1 MSWKFESFGSL
12 FEYENKSKI
21 KAGDGMLKGNHPFFT
36 SSTEQSKYLD
46 IYSYNKKSLIFGTGG
61 NPSIHYCDIPFS
73 VSTDCLV
80 SFPKDTSLVLP
91 KYVYYYISGNIHL
104 LEKGFKGAGLKH
116 ISKTYIN
123 EIPIPLPPLHI
134 QVQIA
139 NTLDKADAL
148 RRKDQELLGKYDRLA
163 RAIFYD
169 MFGDPGTNEKSWEPI
184 KLLQVYSK
192 QKDGTKCGPFG
203 STLKKEEYQRSG
215 IPVWVMDNIKNESF
229 IPKNCL
235 FITKEKYETLISYS
249 VTAGDIIISRAGTVG
264 KMCVIET
271 EIPLSIISTNLI
283 RLSLD
288 NESINPHFFISMMKY
303 FGTSVGRL
311 KKGADGSFTHMNTGI
326 LNNLE
331 FGLPPL
337 ILQEKYVSILNNL
350 QRQCKLIQS
359 EERGNLFKY
368 LEKNLFS

>member
-80 SFPKDTSLVLP
+80 SFPKDTSLVYP

-134 QVQIA
+134 QVEIA

-148 RRKDQELLGKYDRLA
+148 RRKDQELLNKYDELA
-163 RAIFYD
+163 QAIFYD
-169 MFGDPGTNEKSWEPI
+169 MFGDT
-184 KLLQVYSK
+184 LLN
-192 QKDGTKCGPFG
+192 D
-203 STLKKEEYQRSG
+203 KK
-215 IPVWVMDNIKNESF
+215 W
-229 IPKNCL
+229 
-235 FITKEKYETLISYS
+235 
-249 VTAGDIIISRAGTVG
+249 VG
-264 KMCVIET
+264 KNVSELITFMTSGSRGWATYYSET
-271 EIPLSIISTNLI
+271 GELFLRINNVKNATLFLDDVVYVNPPDTAESKRTLVKPRDVLLSITADLGRTAVVPDTIKKAYINQHLALL
-283 RLSLD
+283 RL
-288 NESINPHFFISMMKY
+288 NNKINPYYLAHFMNSRGGQEQIRKGNKGGVKAGLNFNDIKELSILVPPTQLQNEFENAIKKLRVVIDVHKKNSSLPINLFNTLSIKY
-303 FGTSVGRL
+303 FS
-311 KKGADGSFTHMNTGI
+311 
-326 LNNLE
+326 
-331 FGLPPL
+331 
-337 ILQEKYVSILNNL
+337 
-350 QRQCKLIQS
+350 
-359 EERGNLFKY
+359 
-368 LEKNLFS
+368 